1 MELQQLSHN
10 QLSRLELVV
19 ERMIYERS
27 FYEFFKVAFCQL
39 HPGKELDDNWHIK
52 YLCDILQEETFR
64 IVRREKKIKDIIINI
79 PPRSLKS
86 YITSVC
92 WPVWSWVIDP
102 SLKFATISYSE
113 VIALHLSRQSK
124 NLIQTTWFQRLYG
137 KRVILKSDVSGA
149 GHYETTDTGV
159 RKAVGMTGSITGMGF
174 DALLFDDPLS
184 PKQAFS
190 EAERETAWFQFN
202 ETFYNRL
209 NEAVVGLRVTIMQ
222 RLSEMD
228 QTGRL
233 MDPKTGNPND
243 HLYICI
249 PAEYDE
255 TTVHPPEL
263 KEFYKDGLFSV
274 NTFPRELLEN
284 YKKRGGLF
292 YAGQYQQRPVPPE
305 GNLFKKAWFEILTA
319 DSIQRDSI
327 ESPIHFFIDT
337 AFTADTSERN
347 DPSGILTVFK
357 KDNFMYVVNFVEVWL
372 EFPDLI
378 EFIKQ
383 YVVLNGYTHHSA
395 IYVEP
400 KASGKSVV
408 QQLKGTQLNV
418 IEVAGEWIRDDKVT
432 RASGVSPIAQSGKVK
447 IIEGPWND
455 KYLTQLTSFPKAAHD
470 EAVDTTV
477 YALNYLMP
485 ISDFFA
491 AFI

>member
-1 MELQQLSHN
+1 MIELKHN
-10 QLSRLELVV
+10 TLARLELVT
-19 ERMIYERS
+19 ERLLYKRS

-52 YLCDILQEETFR
+52 YLCDILQAETER
-64 IVRREKKIKDIIINI
+64 IVRREKKVRDIIINI

-86 YITSVC
+86 YITSVI
-92 WPVWSWVIDP
+92 WPVWSWTINA

-113 VIALHLSRQSK
+113 SIALHLSRQSK

-137 KRVILKSDVSGA
+137 KKVILRSDVSGA
-149 GHYETTDTGV
+149 GHYETTETGV
-159 RKAVGMTGSITGMGF
+159 RKAVGMTGSITGLGF
-174 DALLFDDPLS
+174 DVLLFDDPLS

-190 EAERETAWFQFN
+190 EAERDTAWFQFN
-202 ETFYNRL
+202 ETFFNRL

-222 RLSEMD
+222 RLSELD

-255 TTVHPPEL
+255 QTVHPPEL
-263 KEFYKDGLFSV
+263 KAFYKDGLFSV
-274 NTFPRELLEN
+274 NTFPQSLLET
-284 YKKRGGLF
+284 YKKRGELY

-305 GNLFKKAWFEILTA
+305 GNLFKRAWFDIIEPEL
-319 DSIQRDSI
+319 IQRD
-327 ESPIHFFIDT
+327 EHKSPIHFFIDT
-337 AFTADTSERN
+337 AYTADATERN
-347 DPSGILTVFK
+347 DPSGILAVFRI
-357 KDNFMYVVNFVEVWL
+357 DDIVYILNFVEVWL

-383 YVVLNGYTHHSA
+383 YVILNGYSNHSA
-395 IYVEP
+395 IYIEP

-408 QQLKGTQLNV
+408 QQLKGTGLNV
-418 IEVAGEWIRDDKVT
+418 IEIGGEWIRDDKVT
-432 RASGVSPIAQSGKVK
+432 RASGVSPIVQSGRVR
-447 IIEGPWND
+447 IVNGPWVN
-455 KYLTQLTSFPKAAHD
+455 KYLSQLTSFPKASHD

-477 YALNYLMP
+477 YALNYMIP
-485 ISDFFA
+485 INDFFA
-491 AFI
+491 TFI